1 MCGDFFNRT
10 TRLTRMML
18 VCSLMLASRGL
29 SRHENDSM
37 KLKFYG
43 TRGSIPI
50 CDAGFQQFG
59 GNTTCLQ
66 ITFTDTNRIAIID
79 AGTGIRN
86 LGRDLRA
93 IGHKQEQI
101 VIAFT
106 HFHWDH
112 IQGFPFFAP
121 AYDPGQ
127 KITLLTLGRDQ
138 TVSDLREIFEVQMQ
152 SEYFP
157 VQLDHMGANFEF
169 LQIADASKHFTG
181 INNVQTMVTAQRH
194 NHPGGAYSFRIER
207 NGKVLVVCTDVE
219 HGEQMDPRLVELARG
234 ADLLVHDA
242 QYTAEELQK
251 RRGWGHSSFDQAM
264 QVAEMAGVKRL
275 ALTHHDPDHDDEFLQ
290 RIEKAVR
297 NGSQARCWP
306 AKEWKSRSERQAVAP
321 GAVGHRRRT
330 PVPERPGARQVAFVK
345 EEEPAHA

>member
-1 MCGDFFNRT
+1 LHLDGGEPG
-10 TRLTRMML
+10 LTFIK
-18 VCSLMLASRGL
+18 
-29 SRHENDSM
+29 NNFM

-43 TRGSIPI
+43 TRGSSPI

-66 ITFTDTNRIAIID
+66 ITDTNQIAIID
-79 AGTGIRN
+79 AGTGLRN
-86 LGRDLRA
+86 LGRDPRA

-101 VIAFT
+101 RIAFT
-106 HFHWDH
+106 HFHWNH

-121 AYDPGQ
+121 AYDPKQ

-138 TVSDLREIFEVQMQ
+138 TVSNLREIFEVQMQ
-152 SEYFP
+152 AEYFP

-181 INNVQTMVTAQRH
+181 INNVETVVTAQRH

-219 HGEQMDPRLVELARG
+219 HGGQIDPQLVELARG

-264 QVAEMAGVKRL
+264 QLAEMAGVKHLAPHASRPGPRRRVSWAHRKIVSTCRAKRSRSSPIQKGL
-275 ALTHHDPDHDDEFLQ
+275 NDLGRNSALQRMSKVQYLKNALT
-290 RIEKAVR
+290 A
-297 NGSQARCWP
+297 
-306 AKEWKSRSERQAVAP
+306 
-321 GAVGHRRRT
+321 
-330 PVPERPGARQVAFVK
+330 
-345 EEEPAHA
+345 

>member
-1 MCGDFFNRT
+1 
-10 TRLTRMML
+10 
-18 VCSLMLASRGL
+18 
-29 SRHENDSM
+29 M

-43 TRGSIPI
+43 TRGSIPV

-66 ITFTDTNRIAIID
+66 ITFTDMNRIAIID
-79 AGTGIRN
+79 AGTGLRN

-101 VIAFT
+101 PIAFT

-121 AYDPGQ
+121 AYDSKQ

-138 TVSDLREIFEVQMQ
+138 TVTDLRQIFEVQMQ
-152 SEYFP
+152 AEYFP
-157 VQLDHMGANFEF
+157 VQLDRMGANFEF
-169 LQIADASKHFTG
+169 LQIADASRHFTTFS
-181 INNVQTMVTAQRH
+181 NVPTIVTAQRH

-207 NGKVLVVCTDVE
+207 NRKVLVICTDVE
-219 HGEQMDPRLVELARG
+219 HGEQIDPRLVELARD
-234 ADLLVHDA
+234 ADFLVQDA

-264 QVAEMAGVKRL
+264 QLAEMAGVKRL
-275 ALTHHDPDHDDEFLQ
+275 ALTHHDPEHDDEFLE
-290 RIEKAVR
+290 RIEKLCQERFPNAVL
-297 NGSQARCWP
+297 AREGMEI
-306 AKEWKSRSERQAVAP
+306 AI
-321 GAVGHRRRT
+321 
-330 PVPERPGARQVAFVK
+330 
-345 EEEPAHA
+345 